1 MRERGLTRAGRGC
14 RRWRAHLREPLS
26 ANRPS
31 MRSAHDFRERKTP
44 HAPVAPDVRTLR
56 RRPFLSARRPLVV
69 GLALAVAPNA
79 SSAASFTGLGDLA
92 GGSFSSLAFGVSA
105 DGATIV
111 GRSRSASGNEAFLWT
126 ESDGMQELDVVL
138 AALGVDLTGW
148 TLREARGISD
158 DGTTIVGYG
167 TNPSG
172 FTEAWIAVIPKPGT
186 GLLVMTGLLGLS
198 ARRRRRA

>member
-1 MRERGLTRAGRGC
+1 
-14 RRWRAHLREPLS
+14 
-26 ANRPS
+26 
-31 MRSAHDFRERKTP
+31 
-44 HAPVAPDVRTLR
+44 
-56 RRPFLSARRPLVV
+56 VV

-126 ESDGMQELDVVL
+126 EADGMQELDVVL